1 MRGGGRLQTR
11 ARPQERP
18 APGGDGAAP
27 QRLPAGSSP
36 DGDATPRCSLL
47 SRAGREGRVLGT
59 RRRRSAAGGR
69 TEPKDC
75 SECSLLGLAFGR
87 KRSIGP
93 SFGGLREVLKKIWAK
108 FQGRPG
114 PTWTTLWARHC
125 M

>member
-1 MRGGGRLQTR
+1 MRSGGRLQTR

-47 SRAGREGRVLGT
+47 SRAGREGRVLST
-59 RRRRSAAGGR
+59 RRRRSAPGGR

-75 SECSLLGLAFGR
+75 STAARSARCSDLLLGERGALGQ
-87 KRSIGP
+87 
-93 SFGGLREVLKKIWAK
+93 VLVGCAK
-108 FQGRPG
+108 Y
-114 PTWTTLWARHC
+114 
-125 M
+125 